1 LEFTELRLSGEP
13 EWCVVAG
20 RPAERVRG
28 EYIPRRLRFPGGRVT
43 LHGVLAQLDALPPED
58 SARTLFGWGYAR
70 SAGQSVY
77 HFASDTADYG
87 ELRLEAGPAILE
99 PRAGSITPVELTRHW
114 SHTPPERPRI
124 IPHPTRLHQ
133 RYAGDPIAIH
143 LGGKAHRTRLFI
155 GGIRHQDAQGRRPE
169 VDTVLNLCN
178 MPNIWLTDGASYE
191 SDRWTCKGEGR
202 AGMLLDELVAEAEW
216 VAERLRAGR
225 RVLVHC
231 YLGMNRSAT
240 ICCAALILLEGLSA
254 EAALARVRE
263 RHPEAWP
270 DPYYWLLLRW
280 LARASGSPEQ
290 RLAFAEPASLAP
302 TGTSLAR

>member
-1 LEFTELRLSGEP
+1 

-28 EYIPRRLRFPGGRVT
+28 EYVPHRLRFPGGRAT
-43 LHGVLAQLDALPPED
+43 LHGALAQLDALSPED
-58 SARTLFGWGYAR
+58 RARTLFGWGYAR

-77 HFASDTADYG
+77 HFASDTEDYG

-99 PRAGSITPVELTRHW
+99 PRAGPITPVELTRHW
-114 SHTPPERPRI
+114 TSPPPAHPRI
-124 IPHPTRLHQ
+124 VPQPMRLHQ
-133 RYAGDPIAIH
+133 RFAGDPITIK
-143 LGGKAHRTRLFI
+143 LGSKIHRTRLFI
-155 GGIRHQDAQGRRPE
+155 GGIRQQDAQGRRPE
-169 VDTVLNLCN
+169 VDAVLNLCH
-178 MPNIWLTDGASYE
+178 MPNIWLMDGVPAA

-202 AGMLLDELVAEAEW
+202 GCMAPDELVAEAEW

-231 YLGMNRSAT
+231 YAGLNRSAT

-280 LARASGSPEQ
+280 LARTTGSPER
-290 RLAFAEPASLAP
+290 RLATLAEPALLAP
-302 TGTSLAR
+302 GGTGLAR